1 MDTFV
6 ITVLIGLV
14 IFTALR
20 NSFKRG
26 DAGSAG
32 GTGGH
37 HDSDGGADGDGGGGG
52 D

>member
-1 MDTFV
+1 
-6 ITVLIGLV
+6 VLIGLV

-20 NSFKRG
+20 NSFKRA
-26 DAGSAG
+26 DSGSAG

-37 HDSDGGADGDGGGGG
+37 HDSDGGGDGDGGGGG